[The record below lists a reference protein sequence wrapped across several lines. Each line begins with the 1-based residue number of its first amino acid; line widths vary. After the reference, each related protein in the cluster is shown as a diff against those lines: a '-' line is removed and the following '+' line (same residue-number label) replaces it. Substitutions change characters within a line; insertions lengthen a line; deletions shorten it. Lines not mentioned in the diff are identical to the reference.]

1 MRCDKTEGK
10 KLESLGRPRPAVLR
24 ALGKHD
30 PPLEISVDGM
40 VFQRERI
47 FKHDSWAA
55 TALYHSDDGSRVV
68 CKFNRC
74 QPIFFLPMR
83 WLGRVLARR
92 EAEHLR
98 LLADVPQVPSCCGSV
113 FADGHDA
120 PHAVAHAYIPGRPLR
135 MVDRV
140 SESFCDELI
149 ELTDSIHSYDMAYVD
164 LHKRENVLVGSDGKP
179 YLIDFQ
185 VSWAL
190 TTPGA
195 RRSKF
200 LRWILRQLQAA
211 DSYHLRK
218 HLVLLDPARF
228 GTMNSCS
235 QNRPWWIR
243 LHRLFARPLRTLRR
257 KLLVLFGVRRG
268 IGRVESEHFAEDAF
282 QSERNA
288 TVTP

>member
-1 MRCDKTEGK
+1 MEA
-10 KLESLGRPRPAVLR
+10 LGRPRPAVLR

-30 PPLEISVDGM
+30 PPLEINVDGLS
-40 VFQRERI
+40 FKRERI

-55 TALYHSDDGSRVV
+55 TALYLADNGIRIV

-74 QPIFFLPMR
+74 QPILLLPMR
-83 WLGRVLARR
+83 WLGRMLARR
-92 EAEHLR
+92 EASHLR
-98 LLADVPQVPSCCGSV
+98 LLAELPQVPACCGAV
-113 FADGHDA
+113 MVDGREA
-120 PHAVAHAYIPGRPLR
+120 SHAVAHAYIPGRPLR
-135 MVDRV
+135 MYDQV
-140 SESFCDELI
+140 SETFCDELLA
-149 ELTDSIHSYDMAYVD
+149 LTDRIHGFDMAYVD

-185 VSWAL
+185 VSLAL
-190 TTPGA
+190 TSSGA
-195 RRSKF
+195 RRSKI

-211 DSYHLRK
+211 DCYHLRK
-218 HLVLLDPARF
+218 HLALLDPARF
-228 GTMNSCS
+228 GTLNSCV

-243 LHRLFARPLRTLRR
+243 LHRLFARPLRTVRR

-288 TVTP
+288 TITP